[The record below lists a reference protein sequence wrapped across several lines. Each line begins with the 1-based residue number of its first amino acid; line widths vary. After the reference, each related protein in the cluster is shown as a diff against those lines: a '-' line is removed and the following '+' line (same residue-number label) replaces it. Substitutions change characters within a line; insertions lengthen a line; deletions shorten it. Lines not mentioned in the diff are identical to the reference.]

1 MTGQAFRNPSG
12 GLIDRETP
20 LNFTFNGRRLGAY
33 AGDTLASALLANGV
47 RLVSRSFKYHRPR
60 GIVGDGTEEPN
71 ALVQLGKGA
80 RSDPNQ
86 RATQVELFE
95 GLTAASQNCWPSV
108 EFDVGAVARLF
119 SPIMSAGFY
128 YKTFMWPASLWK
140 TYEWVI
146 RRAAG
151 LGVCP
156 TVADPDRYDHR
167 YVHCDVLVVGGGPA
181 GLAAALAAARTGAR
195 TILADEG
202 PRFGGRLKGE
212 RAVIDGAPALDWVSA
227 ALDELASLSQAQLM
241 PRSTVFGYYDHN
253 WLAILERVADHVA
266 EPPAFVPRQ
275 RLWHVRAQQVVL
287 AAGAIERPLVFADND
302 LPGIMLASAA
312 RTYANQFAVRAGSRA
327 AVLTNNDSAYAAAFE
342 LAETGVEIA
351 AIVDVRASVPRALAA
366 RARQLGFEC
375 LFGHDVASA
384 RGGRGVEAV
393 DVVDLNE
400 KGGAASRRIDCDLL
414 CVSGGWTPSVHLF
427 SQSGGSLAF
436 DDGIAAFVP
445 GPGKQDAQSA
455 GAANGAFALS
465 SCLREGMV
473 AGARAAGLAGF
484 GNGRAPKAPS
494 CSGTGEARIG
504 AIPPRARLGPRRRK
518 RFVDFQND
526 VTDRDLELALRE
538 GYSSVQLV
546 KRYTTLGMGIDQGKT
561 SNPNALA
568 IIADVL
574 GTSVPGVGTTTFR
587 PPYTPVTMGALAGY
601 ETGPHFDPVR
611 RSPMHA
617 WHENAGAVFTPA
629 GQWLRPQFYPRA
641 NEGMWE
647 AIWRE
652 ARAVREGVGV
662 VDVSTLGK
670 IDIQGRGAADFL
682 DRVYINAWQKLEV
695 GKCRYGIMLREDGNV
710 LDDGTTSRLADTRY
724 LMTTTTAHAQQV
736 MRHLEYYLQVVWP
749 DLDVHLVSVTD
760 EWAAIALAGP
770 DSRRVLAKLTDDIDV
785 GNEAFPFM
793 GVRAGTIAG
802 VPARV
807 FRISFSGE
815 LAYEINVRADHGL
828 GVWEAV
834 MEAGAGFAITPYG
847 TEALGILRT
856 EKGHVVAGEV
866 NGRTSAGDL
875 GFGRM
880 ISARKDFVGKR
891 SLAHAAMSDSARH
904 ELVGLVPAD
913 GRTAIPRGAQI
924 VRDPAHPLPNP
935 MVGEVTSACF
945 SPNLDK
951 PIALALVAGGRAR
964 AGETLYAMAPL
975 QDSTV
980 KVVVTG
986 PVFVDPEGAR
996 LRA

>member
-12 GLIDRETP
+12 GLIDRAKP
-20 LNFTFNGRRLGAY
+20 LTFSFNGRRLGAY

-47 RLVSRSFKYHRPR
+47 RVVGRSFKYHRPR
-60 GIVGDGTEEPN
+60 GIVGDGADEPN
-71 ALVQLGKGA
+71 ALVQLGTGA

-86 RATQVELFE
+86 RATQVELFD
-95 GLTAASQNCWPSV
+95 GLAAASQNCWPTV
-108 EFDVGAVARLF
+108 DFDLGAVASLF
-119 SPIMSAGFY
+119 SPILPAGFY
-128 YKTFMWPASLWK
+128 YKTFMWPAKFWK
-140 TYEWVI
+140 TYERVI

-156 TVADPDRYDHR
+156 TAADPDRYDHR

-181 GLAAALAAARTGAR
+181 GLAAAVAAGRTGAR

-212 RAVIDGAPALDWVSA
+212 RADIEGAPALEWVAA
-227 ALDELASLSQAQLM
+227 ALDELASFPEARLM

-253 WLAILERVADHVA
+253 WLGILERVADHVA
-266 EPPAFVPRQ
+266 EPPAFAPRQ
-275 RLWHVRAQQVVL
+275 RLWHVRAEQVVL

-302 LPGIMLASAA
+302 RPGIMLSSAA

-327 AVLTNNDSAYAAAFE
+327 VVLTNNDSAYGAAFE
-342 LAETGVEIA
+342 LAESGVGIA
-351 AIVDVRASVPRALAA
+351 AIVDVRASVSGALAV
-366 RARQLGFEC
+366 RARELGIQC

-384 RGGRGVEAV
+384 LGGRSVEAV
-393 DVVDLNE
+393 DVVDLNG
-400 KGGAASRRIDCDLL
+400 KRGADSRRIECDLV

-427 SQSGGSLAF
+427 SQSGGRLAF
-436 DDGIAAFVP
+436 AEGIGAFVP
-445 GPGKQDAQSA
+445 GPGKQDAHSA

-465 SCLREGMV
+465 SCLREGMA
-473 AGARAAGLAGF
+473 AGARAAGHAGF

-494 CSGTGEARIG
+494 SSGAREAAAG
-504 AIPPRARLGPRRRK
+504 APPARSSLGPRGRK

-526 VTDRDLELALRE
+526 VTDRDLELALSE
-538 GYSSVQLV
+538 GYRSVELV
-546 KRYTTLGMGIDQGKT
+546 KRYTTLGMGTDQGRT
-561 SNPNALA
+561 SNLNAAA
-568 IIADVL
+568 IIAEAS
-574 GTSVPGVGTTTFR
+574 GTNVAQVGTTTFR
-587 PPYTPVTMGALAGY
+587 PPYTPVAFGALAGR

-641 NEGMWE
+641 GEGMWN

-652 ARAVREGVGV
+652 ARAVRDGVGV

-695 GKCRYGIMLREDGNV
+695 GKCRYGIMLREDGIG
-710 LDDGTTSRLADTRY
+710 LDDGTTSRLTDRRY
-724 LMTTTTAHAQQV
+724 LMTTTTVHAQEV
-736 MRHLEYYLQVVWP
+736 MRHLEYYLQLVWP
-749 DLDVHLVSVTD
+749 DLDVHIVSVTD
-760 EWAAIALAGP
+760 EWAAMALAGP

-785 GNEAFPFM
+785 GNEAFPYM

-802 VPARV
+802 VPGRV

-815 LAYEINVRADHGL
+815 LAYEINVPADHGQS
-828 GVWEAV
+828 VWEAV
-834 MEAGAGFAITPYG
+834 MDAGAGFAITPYG

-856 EKGHVVAGEV
+856 EKGHVVAGEI
-866 NGRTSAGDL
+866 NGRTTAGDL

-880 ISARKDFVGKR
+880 VSTRKDFVGRR
-891 SLAHAAMSDSARH
+891 SLAHPAMTDGARL

-945 SPNLDK
+945 SPNLGM
-951 PIALALVAGGRAR
+951 PIALALVSEGRSR
-964 AGETLYAMAPL
+964 EGETLYAMAPL
-975 QDSTV
+975 QDKTV
-980 KVVVTG
+980 KVVVSG
-986 PVFVDPEGAR
+986 PVFVDAEGTR